1 MYTRNNFFVVQFY
14 KEQISKQNDFSFKYL
29 LMENLLEIQFIDAK
43 FGWKGEK
50 SDILIRVSFQG
61 DALILNLSDTKV
73 FKFKNFSSDL
83 QLHFLV
89 QSKNIALASFNTTL
103 GYLFYENSKKFTKCF
118 YLNVSENNIKF
129 ID

>member
-1 MYTRNNFFVVQFY
+1 
-14 KEQISKQNDFSFKYL
+14 
-29 LMENLLEIQFIDAK
+29 MENLLEIQFIDAK